1 MKKVYLLILVVSFIV
16 TGNIL
21 HANDTVDEFIDKK
34 INQGLSSL
42 GDQISNLIPGEGD
55 TEVTISE
62 QDNYDIKFSLLAVR
76 ALANNPYS
84 SLQNDHLYFTQVRI
98 SNHEPFANGDER
110 TVLNAGLG
118 FRTLVADYNVI
129 LGANIFHD
137 YEFDEGHQR
146 GSIGAELLASNF
158 QLYVNFYERISD
170 SINYTSGS
178 STLVEEVVN
187 GYDFSAVGQLPY
199 LPWANI
205 IYNGYSWDSSGTD
218 LEGNRIS
225 LEANLIRGILF
236 EYGKN
241 DIDNNSD
248 DEDFY
253 NITFKWPQ
261 SHLTPTLATHGI
273 TSYAFPVVNIKDKML
288 NKIRR
293 TNNIIPQRS
302 GGGAVVTR
310 GS

>member
-1 MKKVYLLILVVSFIV
+1 MKKFHIFILAISFFLA
-16 TGNIL
+16 GNML
-21 HANDTVDEFIDKK
+21 YANDTVDELLNKK

-42 GDQISNLIPGEGD
+42 GEQISNLIPGEGD

-76 ALANNPYS
+76 ALAHKPYS
-84 SLQNDHLYFTQVRI
+84 SLQNEHLYFTQVRI

-118 FRTLVADYNVI
+118 FRTLIDDYNFI

-158 QLYVNFYERISD
+158 QLYVNFYDRISD
-170 SINYTSGS
+170 SINYASGS
-178 STLVEEVVN
+178 TTLVEEVVN
-187 GYDFSAVGQLPY
+187 GYDFAAVGQLPY
-199 LPWANI
+199 LPWAKL
-205 IYNGYSWDSSGTD
+205 IYTGYSWDKTGTD

-225 LEANLIRGILF
+225 LEAHLINGLLF

-241 DIDNNSD
+241 DIDNSSD

-253 NITFKWPQ
+253 SITFKWPQ
-261 SHLTPTLATHGI
+261 NHLTPTLATHGI
-273 TSYAFPVVNIKDKML
+273 TSYAFPVVNLKDKML
-288 NKIRR
+288 NKVRR
-293 TNNIIPQRS
+293 TNNIITQRS

>member
-1 MKKVYLLILVVSFIV
+1 M
-16 TGNIL
+16 
-21 HANDTVDEFIDKK
+21 
-34 INQGLSSL
+34 
-42 GDQISNLIPGEGD
+42 QI
-55 TEVTISE
+55 
-62 QDNYDIKFSLLAVR
+62 FSMIMNSMR
-76 ALANNPYS
+76 AP
-84 SLQNDHLYFTQVRI
+84 
-98 SNHEPFANGDER
+98 E
-110 TVLNAGLG
+110 
-118 FRTLVADYNVI
+118 
-129 LGANIFHD
+129 
-137 YEFDEGHQR
+137 
-146 GSIGAELLASNF
+146 SIEAELLASNF
-158 QLYVNFYERISD
+158 QLYVNFYDRISD

-178 STLVEEVVN
+178 TTLVEEVVN

-261 SHLTPTLATHGI
+261 NHLTPTLATHGI
-273 TSYAFPVVNIKDKML
+273 TSYAFPVVNLKDKML
-288 NKIRR
+288 NKVRR
-293 TNNIIPQRS
+293 TNNIITQRS

-310 GS
+310 RLMYKPSILTSILIIFALLITNAYAGERLMQFLAHQQYIQSIRKLCNYAILIVQPLENVLAICSPLQKLILPMMVSATLPPLNQVKRHAILVQQVE